1 MCSYF
6 SAITEIVNQIHMY
19 VSKNRAVSMILILSL
34 YVKSVRQMCQSLPL
48 NDVKKTGKY
57 AEND

>member
-1 MCSYF
+1 
-6 SAITEIVNQIHMY
+6 MY

-48 NDVKKTGKY
+48 IDVKKTGKY
-57 AEND
+57 AEID